1 MQQLDGKSINI
12 INENI
17 NAQLPETTDE
27 KSEAK
32 KYRYKN
38 ICEIEKE
45 RIRRAD
51 KKVFSIGFGALVV
64 YLDNGI
70 DSEVIEKIAGLKK
83 KFADDYG
90 LENMRV
96 VFRDGSFENS
106 VVKTNALAILKQQ
119 GIDEVVSV

>member
-1 MQQLDGKSINI
+1 LPIEELEING
-12 INENI
+12 
-17 NAQLPETTDE
+17 
-27 KSEAK
+27 
-32 KYRYKN
+32 
-38 ICEIEKE
+38 
-45 RIRRAD
+45 

-64 YLDNGI
+64 CLENGI

-83 KFADDYG
+83 QFSDDYG

-106 VVKTNALAILKQQ
+106 VVKTNALAILKQH